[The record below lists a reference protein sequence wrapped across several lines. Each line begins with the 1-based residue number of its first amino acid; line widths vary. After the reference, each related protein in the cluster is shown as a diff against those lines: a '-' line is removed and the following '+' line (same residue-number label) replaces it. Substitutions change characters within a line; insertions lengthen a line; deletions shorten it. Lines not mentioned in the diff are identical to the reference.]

1 MIASRQRRARI
12 LGPDGQPMNRFAY
25 DATVDK
31 HRRQPPPSATKDEDL
46 ILKPA
51 DRRKLV
57 LCQT

>member
-1 MIASRQRRARI
+1 
-12 LGPDGQPMNRFAY
+12 MNRFAY

-31 HRRQPPPSATKDEDL
+31 HRRQSPPSSTKDEDL

-51 DRRKLV
+51 DRRKLA